1 MTKEIARAMMIVL
14 CDFPCS
20 FSAGC
25 CGAEGRLGVGGTDCV
40 VVRTGGGVVALSGSP
55 Q

>member
-1 MTKEIARAMMIVL
+1 MIVL
-14 CDFPCS
+14 AIFLVRFLQAVVGQKDAS
-20 FSAGC
+20 
-25 CGAEGRLGVGGTDCV
+25 GVGGTGCV